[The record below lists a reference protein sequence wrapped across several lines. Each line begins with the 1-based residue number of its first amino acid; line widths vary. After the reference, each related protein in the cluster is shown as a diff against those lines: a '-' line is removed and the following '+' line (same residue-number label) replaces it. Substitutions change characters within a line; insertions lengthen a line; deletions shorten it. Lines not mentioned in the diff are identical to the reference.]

1 MVRPLVWLA
10 LVACTPGA
18 RVVFEATDPQFRATP
33 GPEPRVYFES
43 ELGSAEQLPRGE
55 LRSVGVISVVSN
67 GNLEHAGRLAAAKGR
82 ELGCAMVIESTAFA
96 RLGTR
101 AVIGDGFVV
110 TLAHGPPHA
119 PAHRTPANRRVRF
132 HCVVRDAPRSDT
144 I

>member
-18 RVVFEATDPQFRATP
+18 RVAFEATDPQFRAMP

-43 ELGSAEQLPRGE
+43 ELDHLPRGE

-82 ELGCAMVIESTAFA
+82 ELGCAMVIEYAAFA
-96 RLGTR
+96 RMGTR

-132 HCVVRDAPRSDT
+132 HCVVRDDPRSDA